1 MVVTENIDMD
11 ARLIRVICNEASSKE
26 EKEVL
31 KWINLSEANRVHFE
45 ELKNIWTVSALGKE
59 DHGFNEGKSW
69 KRIQD
74 RTGVYLSREKNKTI
88 SFNKRILRFAALIA
102 LILSVGATALLFV
115 TRTSNMEMLS
125 LNVAPGEQEQLVL
138 PDGSR
143 VWLNG
148 GSILEY
154 PGSFTGGSREVVLQG
169 EAYFEVVHN
178 PKLTFVVSAGDLSIE
193 VIGTKFNVSSY
204 SNDQHVNTT
213 LVEGKILV
221 RGENLLVELEPGKR
235 ATYKKQDGSIALTD
249 IDTDKVIGWTKG
261 IISFENERF
270 DVIAKKLE
278 RFYDLSINYDPSL
291 AERSFTGTFVR
302 TDSVHHILEVFSLS
316 TPIKYKMID
325 RLVSIELRDQ

>member
-1 MVVTENIDMD
+1 LVVTDDIDING
-11 ARLIRVICNEASSKE
+11 RLIRVICNEASSEE

-31 KWINLSEANRVHFE
+31 RWINLSEANRVHFE

-59 DHGFNEGKSW
+59 DHGFNEEKSW
-69 KRIQD
+69 KRILD
-74 RTGVYLSREKNKTI
+74 RTGVHISREKNKTI

-125 LNVAPGEQEQLVL
+125 LNVALGEQEQFIL

-154 PGSFTGGSREVVLQG
+154 PGSFTGGSREVVLHG

-178 PKLTFVVSAGDLSIE
+178 PKLTFVVSAGNLSIE

-204 SNDQHVNTT
+204 SNDQHVNAT

-221 RGENLLVELEPGKR
+221 RGENLFVELEPGKR
-235 ATYKKQDGSIALTD
+235 AVYKKQDGSISLTN
-249 IDTDKVIGWTKG
+249 IDTDKVISWTKG

-291 AERSFTGTFVR
+291 AEMSFTGTFVR
-302 TDSVHHILEVFSLS
+302 TDSVLHILEVFNLS
-316 TPIKYKMID
+316 TPIKYEIID
-325 RLVSIELRDQ
+325 GLVNIELRE

>member
-1 MVVTENIDMD
+1 MVVTDDIDMNG
-11 ARLIRVICNEASSKE
+11 RLIRVICNEASSEE

-31 KWINLSEANRVHFE
+31 RWINLSEANRVHFE

-59 DHGFNEGKSW
+59 DHGFNEEKSW
-69 KRIQD
+69 KRILD
-74 RTGVYLSREKNKTI
+74 RTGVHISREKNKTI

-125 LNVAPGEQEQLVL
+125 LNVALGEQEQFIL

-154 PGSFTGGSREVVLQG
+154 PGSFTGGSREVVLHG

-178 PKLTFVVSAGDLSIE
+178 PKLTFVVSAGNLSIE

-204 SNDQHVNTT
+204 SNDQHVNAT

-221 RGENLLVELEPGKR
+221 RGENLFVELEPGKR
-235 ATYKKQDGSIALTD
+235 AVYKKQDGSISLTN
-249 IDTDKVIGWTKG
+249 IDTDKVISWTKG

-291 AERSFTGTFVR
+291 AEMSFTGTFVR
-302 TDSVHHILEVFSLS
+302 TDSVLHILEVFNLS
-316 TPIKYKMID
+316 TPIKYEIID
-325 RLVSIELRDQ
+325 GLVNIELRE